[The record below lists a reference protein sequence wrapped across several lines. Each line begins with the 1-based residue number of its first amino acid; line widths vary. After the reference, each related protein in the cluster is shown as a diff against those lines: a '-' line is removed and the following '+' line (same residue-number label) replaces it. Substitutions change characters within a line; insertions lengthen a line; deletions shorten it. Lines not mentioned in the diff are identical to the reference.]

1 MNGKQEVII
10 SLHIT
15 AEDYL
20 DYYKGRAKYVL
31 AQSQDGRKVKFPAN
45 ALQRFLSHD
54 GVFGFF
60 RLCFDEN
67 YKLISIDKIDDKS

>member
-1 MNGKQEVII
+1 VNDKQEVIFSLRI
-10 SLHIT
+10 S

-20 DYYKGRAKYVL
+20 NYYKGRAKYVM

-45 ALQRFLSHD
+45 ALQRFLTHD
-54 GVFGFF
+54 GVFGRF

-67 YKLISIDKIDDKS
+67 YKFISIDKIDDKS